1 MEAWLNNIINWI
13 PIGGYYYSIIGL
25 LVFIDSLAFI
35 GILYPGGFLIVFTG
49 FLAANGKGDF
59 VTLAIVSAIGSIAGD
74 LISYIVGARAGG
86 VIMQRP
92 WFRRREHL
100 LQKAQLYFA
109 GHGGKSVFVGRFV
122 GFLRPFIPF
131 IAGSARMNPFAFAL
145 YALISGIL
153 WGIVTPGLGYICGA
167 SWQMVQV
174 WSGRFSLLLLLL
186 AALFILNT
194 LFWRYGL
201 PLLGKVSRLAGVRI
215 TTLWQKLLRTQSV
228 QSFSNRHPRL
238 WYFVVHR
245 FTADH
250 PTGVCLTI
258 GLTISILFAALFA
271 WFGHSIQI
279 SSDLIQLDRRSYDL
293 LAILHHPWTDLFF
306 ATITWLGS
314 PPAMLILGAFALFTL
329 IINNRDFSALVLIFG
344 MAGGELFAI
353 LAKNVFARPRPLPLF
368 PDLVLSG
375 ASFPSVHAF
384 SALLFYGLIVYFLID
399 TTRNWRGARIF
410 LLLVGSF
417 IVLLI
422 GFSRIYLG
430 LHWLSDVL
438 AGFALAALWL
448 TFLITMCE
456 TRFRYGGFNLKRGVR
471 PFNFSQRTKLFLL
484 IPTGLLAMTMILV
497 LLEPYLRTISLGRA
511 ARSHQLMTSAH
522 LANELPQTTQN
533 LWGDPLRPLSLIV
546 VADELTLQQRLTAA
560 GWRPASQVGLA
571 GFKTLLYDLFQGR
584 EQHEA
589 TIVPQLVDGQ
599 RQQFSFVP
607 DEAGGSPSSLRFL
620 LVWDLGRRTADGRTV
635 WGLLV
640 NQQIGVKH
648 LNVLPLPLP
657 LLASVGNDEEAELVA
672 LFATPSDADQIH
684 ILFPALPTP
693 LNNTKE

>member
-1 MEAWLNNIINWI
+1 MEAWLNNMISWI

-35 GILYPGGFLIVFTG
+35 GIFYPGGLMIVFTG

-59 VTLAIVSAIGSIAGD
+59 VTIAIVSAVACIAGD
-74 LISYIVGARAGG
+74 LLSYIIGARAGG

-92 WFRRREHL
+92 WFRRRENL

-131 IAGSARMNPFAFAL
+131 IAGSARMNPLAFTL
-145 YALISGIL
+145 YALFSGIL
-153 WGIVTPGLGYICGA
+153 WGITTPGLGYICGA

-174 WSGRFSLLLLLL
+174 WSGRFSLLILLL
-186 AALFILNT
+186 ATLFILNT

-201 PLLGKVSRLAGVRI
+201 PLLGTLSRLAGKRI
-215 TTLWQKLLRTQSV
+215 AVQWQNFLRTEAV
-228 QSFSNRHPRL
+228 QSFYCRHPRL

-250 PTGVCLTI
+250 PTGICLTI

-271 WFGHSIQI
+271 WFGNSIQS
-279 SSDLIQLDRRSYDL
+279 SSDLIQLDQRGYDL

-306 ATITWLGS
+306 ATLTWLGS
-314 PPAMLILGAFALFTL
+314 PPVMLILGAFALFTL

-344 MAGGELFAI
+344 MAGGELFAVM
-353 LAKNVFARPRPLPLF
+353 AKNVFARPRPVPLF

-410 LLLVGSF
+410 LLLFGSF

-448 TFLITMCE
+448 TFLITLCE
-456 TRFRYGGFNLKRGVR
+456 TRFRYGGFTLKRGVR
-471 PFNFSQRTKLFLL
+471 PFNLSQRSKLFLL
-484 IPTGLLAMTMILV
+484 IPAGLLAVSMILV
-497 LLEPYLRTISLGRA
+497 LLNPYLRTISLGRA
-511 ARSHQLMTSAH
+511 ARSHQLMASAH
-522 LANELPQTTQN
+522 LTDDLPQTTQN
-533 LWGDPLRPLSLIV
+533 LWGEPLRPLSLIV
-546 VADELTLQQRLTAA
+546 VANESTLQQRLTIA
-560 GWRPASQVGLA
+560 GWRPATKVGLD

-584 EQHEA
+584 AQQEA
-589 TIVPQLVDGQ
+589 TIVPQLIEGQ

-607 DEAGGSPSSLRFL
+607 VEAGGNPSSLRFL

-657 LLASVGNDEEAELVA
+657 LVATVGSDEEAELVA
-672 LFATPSDADQIH
+672 LFTAPPDAEEINV
-684 ILFPALPTP
+684 LFPAKPTP
-693 LNNTKE
+693 LNKLKE

>member
-13 PIGGYYYSIIGL
+13 PIGGYYYSLIGL

-35 GILYPGGFLIVFTG
+35 GILYPGGLMIVFTG

-59 VTLAIVSAIGSIAGD
+59 VTLAIVSAFACIAGD
-74 LISYIVGARAGG
+74 MLSYIVGARAGG

-92 WFRRREHL
+92 WFRRREDL

-109 GHGGKSVFVGRFV
+109 GHGGKSVFIGRFV

-153 WGIVTPGLGYICGA
+153 WGIATPGLGYICGA

-174 WSGRFSLLLLLL
+174 WSGRFSLLILLL

-194 LFWRYGL
+194 LFWRYAL
-201 PLLGKVSRLAGVRI
+201 PLLGKISRLAGVMI
-215 TTLWQKLLRTQSV
+215 AVQWQKLLSTEGV
-228 QSFSNRHPRL
+228 QSFCCRHPRL
-238 WYFVVHR
+238 WSFVVHR

-250 PTGVCLTI
+250 ATGICLTI

-279 SSDLIQLDRRSYDL
+279 SSDLIQLDQRSYDL

-306 ATITWLGS
+306 ATLTWLGS
-314 PPAMLILGAFALFTL
+314 PSVMLILGSFALFTL

-353 LAKNVFARPRPLPLF
+353 MAKNVFARPRPVPLF

-410 LLLVGSF
+410 LLLFGSF

-448 TFLITMCE
+448 TFLITLCE

-471 PFNFSQRTKLFLL
+471 PFKFSPRTKFILM
-484 IPTGLLAMTMILV
+484 IPAALLAVGMIFI
-497 LLEPYLRTISLGRA
+497 LLEPYLRTISLGRV
-511 ARSHQLMTSAH
+511 ARSHQLMAPPPLSAD
-522 LANELPQTTQN
+522 LPYTTQS

-546 VADELTLQQRLTAA
+546 ITDELTLQQRLTTA
-560 GWRPASQVGLA
+560 GWRPANQVGLD
-571 GFKTLLYDLFQGR
+571 GFKTLLFNLLQGR
-584 EQHEA
+584 DQHEA
-589 TIVPQLVDGQ
+589 TIVPQLVEGQ
-599 RQQFSFVP
+599 RQHFSFVP
-607 DEAGGSPSSLRFL
+607 AEAGNDPSSLRFL
-620 LVWDLGRRTADGRTV
+620 LVWDLGRRTPDGRTF

-648 LNVLPLPLP
+648 LNLMPLPLP
-657 LLASVGNDEEAELVA
+657 LIAAVGKDEETELGA
-672 LFATPSDADQIH
+672 LFSSPPDVEKI
-684 ILFPALPTP
+684 IVLFPAKPP
-693 LNNTKE
+693 SLNKPKE